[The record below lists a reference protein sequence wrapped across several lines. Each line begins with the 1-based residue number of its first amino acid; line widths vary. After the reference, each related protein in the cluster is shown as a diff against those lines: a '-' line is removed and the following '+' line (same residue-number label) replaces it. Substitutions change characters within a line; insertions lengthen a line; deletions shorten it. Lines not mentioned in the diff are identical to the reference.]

1 MHSSTACTFSG
12 AGMQCTEPLDIVP
25 LWALLVGIM
34 LIVLLSVEAGYRV
47 GRSRGR
53 RVHEME
59 TPVGEMVAS
68 TLGLL
73 AFMLAFTFGLAA
85 SRFDAKRQLLVDE
98 ANAIG
103 TAYLRA
109 EMLPEGR
116 DGMRALLS
124 DYVDV
129 RIAATRPGKLA
140 ESIRRSEDL
149 QNRLW
154 KLTVPIAVKN
164 PESITVGLFVESLNE
179 VIDLHTKRVTAG
191 VRNRIPFAIW
201 AALYGISVF
210 SFAAMGYHSGL
221 TGTSRSLVIIAVAFT
236 FSVVIALIADLD
248 RSQEGFLKVS
258 PQALIDLRQSMK

>member
-1 MHSSTACTFSG
+1 
-12 AGMQCTEPLDIVP
+12 MQGTEPLDVLP
-25 LWALLVGIM
+25 LWVLLIGIM
-34 LIVLLSVEAGYRV
+34 CVVLLSVEGGYRV
-47 GRSRGR
+47 GQARAR
-53 RVHEME
+53 RAHEME

-73 AFMLAFTFGLAA
+73 AFILGFTFGLAA

-103 TAYLRA
+103 TTYLRA
-109 EMLPEGR
+109 EMLPERR
-116 DGMRALLS
+116 DEIRTLLR
-124 DYVDV
+124 DYVDI
-129 RIAATRPGKLA
+129 RIDAITPDKLA
-140 ESIRRSEDL
+140 QGVRRSEDI

-154 KLTVPIAVKN
+154 ALTVPIAVQH
-164 PESITVGLFVESLNE
+164 PDSVIVGLFVQTLND
-179 VIDLHTKRVTAG
+179 VIDLHTKRLNAA

-221 TGTSRSLVIIAVAFT
+221 TGTSRSLVIIVVAFT
-236 FSVVIALIADLD
+236 FSVVIVLIADLD
-248 RSQEGFLKVS
+248 RSQEGVLRVS